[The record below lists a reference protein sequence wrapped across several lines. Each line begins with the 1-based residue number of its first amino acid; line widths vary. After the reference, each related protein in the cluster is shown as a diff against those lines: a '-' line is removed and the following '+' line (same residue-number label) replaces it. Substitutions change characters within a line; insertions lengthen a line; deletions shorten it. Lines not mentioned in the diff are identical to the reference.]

1 MKIHAVQD
9 FLHDFAADIFQ
20 INVDDAG
27 RGGGE
32 LFLPVRMLV
41 VDGRIETEILGNPGA
56 FVVGAGD
63 TDDAAAMNLSNLP
76 SDASGG
82 ASGGGDDEGFALFR
96 RRNLHAEKSSETV
109 ETEHTKEDG
118 VRDEGNLR
126 QLLEE
131 ALRGRVDDNVLLKA
145 GETRDAVTLLVVGVA
160 RLDDFGE
167 TARAHDFADPDSGK
181 VTIDRHP
188 DAHGRIDREVFDF
201 GERLSVFQL
210 GYWGFRE
217 LQITGR
223 NQPLRARL
231 QAKLMIGIRHAR
243 REYLRRKFRGRWGR
257 DPRRCRHR
265 KNRRRARR
273 GSRTL
278 RCRITLPRHPLPRLR
293 RANLTTS

>member
-131 ALRGRVDDNVLLKA
+131 ALRGFVDDNAVLQA
-145 GETRDAVTLLVVGVA
+145 REASDAVAFLVVGVS
-160 RLDDFGE
+160 RFEDFGE
-167 TARAHDFADPDSGK
+167 ANGAHDFTDPDSGK
-181 VTIDRHP
+181 ATIGRHP
-188 DAHGRIDREVFDF
+188 DAHGRVDREVFDF

-210 GYWGFRE
+210 GYWAFSE

-223 NQPLRARL
+223 NQPFRARL
-231 QAKLMIGIRHAR
+231 QPKLAIGDGQVR
-243 REYLRRKFRGRWGR
+243 
-257 DPRRCRHR
+257 
-265 KNRRRARR
+265 
-273 GSRTL
+273 S
-278 RCRITLPRHPLPRLR
+278 
-293 RANLTTS
+293 